1 MQHAVEDDSD
11 NRKEERRARHQ
22 VHILLVVPRPRRPT
36 LAVAQDGVLYDV
48 SCGVVGAP
56 ALILGR
62 DGKEHISV
70 FACVNSTN
78 EKFCVF
84 ASPKKIRWKKKEHSM
99 KCISGEVPGSFLGAK
114 EKGALAQLFCFWLV
128 HCMRLIRLLRTGRT
142 GPSTALRARLG
153 L

>member
-62 DGKEHISV
+62 DGKEASGRGGRRGGRLVKHISV
-70 FACVNSTN
+70 
-78 EKFCVF
+78 
-84 ASPKKIRWKKKEHSM
+84 
-99 KCISGEVPGSFLGAK
+99 
-114 EKGALAQLFCFWLV
+114 LFCAPPK
-128 HCMRLIRLLRTGRT
+128 I
-142 GPSTALRARLG
+142 LG
-153 L
+153 LTVIAFGA

>member
-1 MQHAVEDDSD
+1 MQHAVEDDSE

-62 DGKEHISV
+62 DGKEASGRGGRLVKHY
-70 FACVNSTN
+70 FCCCAP
-78 EKFCVF
+78 KFLGQCFRV
-84 ASPKKIRWKKKEHSM
+84 SSRKKIRWKKKHSM
-99 KCISGEVPGSFLGAK
+99 KCF
-114 EKGALAQLFCFWLV
+114 
-128 HCMRLIRLLRTGRT
+128 
-142 GPSTALRARLG
+142 
-153 L
+153 

>member
-62 DGKEHISV
+62 DGKEASGRGGRLVKHY
-70 FACVNSTN
+70 
-78 EKFCVF
+78 FCF
-84 ASPKKIRWKKKEHSM
+84 ASSNENFLRLRVLAKAKRSGGKKEQ
-99 KCISGEVPGSFLGAK
+99 G
-114 EKGALAQLFCFWLV
+114 
-128 HCMRLIRLLRTGRT
+128 
-142 GPSTALRARLG
+142 
-153 L
+153 

>member
-56 ALILGR
+56 ALILGS
-62 DGKEHISV
+62 DGKKASGRGGRLVKHISV
-70 FACVNSTN
+70 LCAPKILGPHCFRVSRLSQKDPV
-78 EKFCVF
+78 EK
-84 ASPKKIRWKKKEHSM
+84 K
-99 KCISGEVPGSFLGAK
+99 
-114 EKGALAQLFCFWLV
+114 
-128 HCMRLIRLLRTGRT
+128 
-142 GPSTALRARLG
+142 ARSDG
-153 L
+153 

>member
-36 LAVAQDGVLYDV
+36 LAVAQDGLLYDV
-48 SCGVVGAP
+48 SCGGVGASV
-56 ALILGR
+56 LILGR

-70 FACVNSTN
+70 FACLNSTN

-84 ASPKKIRWKKKEHSM
+84 AFLPKRSGGKKKEH
-99 KCISGEVPGSFLGAK
+99 
-114 EKGALAQLFCFWLV
+114 
-128 HCMRLIRLLRTGRT
+128 
-142 GPSTALRARLG
+142 
-153 L
+153 

>member
-56 ALILGR
+56 DLILGR
-62 DGKEHISV
+62 DGKEASGRGGRLVKHISV
-70 FACVNSTN
+70 VAPLNFGFDCFRVSRLLQKDPV
-78 EKFCVF
+78 E
-84 ASPKKIRWKKKEHSM
+84 KKE
-99 KCISGEVPGSFLGAK
+99 L
-114 EKGALAQLFCFWLV
+114 Q
-128 HCMRLIRLLRTGRT
+128 
-142 GPSTALRARLG
+142 
-153 L
+153 